1 MIIEEQAGERY
12 VPVIRE
18 EIIEE
23 YYEVEEHEIVRE
35 RVIEHVP
42 HPQPEQGKRIRYI
55 KQR

>member
-1 MIIEEQAGERY
+1 MIIEEQRGQRY

-23 YYEVEEHEIVRE
+23 YYEVEEREVIRE
-35 RVIEHVP
+35 RVITRV
-42 HPQPEQGKRIRYI
+42 PQPRPRPDKRIKYI